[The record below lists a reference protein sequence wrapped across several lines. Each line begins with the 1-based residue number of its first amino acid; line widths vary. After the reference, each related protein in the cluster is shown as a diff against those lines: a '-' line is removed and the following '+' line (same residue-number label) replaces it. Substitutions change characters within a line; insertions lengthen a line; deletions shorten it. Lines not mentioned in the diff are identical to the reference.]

1 MVSREEILT
10 RNKIIGVLLRTA
22 RLRAGES
29 IESCA
34 QVLSCDPE
42 YVTRA
47 EEGDGGLALPQL
59 ESLSHH
65 LRVPLPF
72 LLGEQELPTDDEQP
86 RSFPYENV
94 MALRHKIIGVIL
106 RRARLEAGR
115 TLDDVVPVL
124 NYTPDHLARIELGE
138 EPIPMVELDIL
149 AQTLGIPFERFMA
162 EDITAMTAEE
172 RNQRDLQ
179 RLGHLP
185 PTIRD
190 FVLQPINTPY
200 LQIAMNLSQMP
211 AETLRRIA
219 SGLLEITY

>member
-1 MVSREEILT
+1 
-10 RNKIIGVLLRTA
+10 
-22 RLRAGES
+22 
-29 IESCA
+29 
-34 QVLSCDPE
+34 
-42 YVTRA
+42 
-47 EEGDGGLALPQL
+47 
-59 ESLSHH
+59 
-65 LRVPLPF
+65 
-72 LLGEQELPTDDEQP
+72 
-86 RSFPYENV
+86 
-94 MALRHKIIGVIL
+94 
-106 RRARLEAGR
+106 
-115 TLDDVVPVL
+115 
-124 NYTPDHLARIELGE
+124 
-138 EPIPMVELDIL
+138 LDIL

-162 EDITAMTAEE
+162 EDVTAMTAEE